1 MHAKGEMIMPKIVVW
16 SLFDSGNGSYAKV
29 FNKYPN
35 IDNYS
40 IGIDRQNKNRQ
51 NKNAHFIELD
61 LSDYSYIFG
70 EDNLIKTLDKFP
82 KPDIIIASPPCESWS
97 VASAMK
103 HGNACWKQETAGG
116 LFQMG
121 RPLSRFTI
129 RDFDDYNGYQ
139 FYPDR
144 QLITRING
152 ELTIF
157 NTIKIIKT
165 YKPYIYII
173 ENPAYSR
180 IWDYIDTIL
189 GFRDLKY
196 ENLTFYNNY
205 NDWEIKKP
213 TKFASNINLKLKQ
226 DDFKS
231 DKSLRDVNW
240 SYNQRSEIPSDL
252 VEHII
257 ETCISRLATIKK
269 KEVEDENN

>member
-1 MHAKGEMIMPKIVVW
+1 MPKIVVW
-16 SLFDSGNGSYAKV
+16 SLFDSGNGSYTKV

-40 IGIDRQNKNRQ
+40 IGIDRQNKN
-51 NKNAHFIELD
+51 NHFIELD
-61 LSDYSYIFG
+61 LSDYSYMFG
-70 EDNLIKTLDKFP
+70 EDKLINTLDKLP

-97 VASAMK
+97 VASSMK

-121 RPLSRFTI
+121 QPLSRFTI
-129 RDFDDYNGYQ
+129 RDFDDYDGYQ

-165 YKPYIYII
+165 YNPYIYIV
-173 ENPAYSR
+173 ENPAYGR
-180 IWDYIDTIL
+180 IWDYIDTVL
-189 GFRDLKY
+189 GFRDLKH

-213 TKFASNINLKLKQ
+213 TKFASNIFLGLKN
-226 DDFKS
+226 DNIKS
-231 DKSLRDVNW
+231 ERQWDKTGWD
-240 SYNQRSEIPSDL
+240 YNKRSEIPNEL
-252 VEHII
+252 VKHII
-257 ETCISRLATIKK
+257 ETSISRLATIKK
-269 KEVEDENN
+269 KEVEDENNR